1 MEAMILALSL
11 PFTLAWI
18 SIIVSGLA
26 LEAVALLRKGRGETL
41 SEHVWALLRKSVVI
55 WFLGLGL
62 FAWLAV
68 HFFGFGIV
76 DGWIRRL

>member
-1 MEAMILALSL
+1 MILALSL

-18 SIIVSGLA
+18 AVVGAGLA
-26 LEAVALLRKGRGETL
+26 LEAVALLRKGRGDTA
-41 SEHVWALLRKSVVI
+41 SEHVWALLRKSVVL

-62 FAWLAV
+62 FAWLAL
-68 HFFGFGIV
+68 HFFGFGVV

>member
-1 MEAMILALSL
+1 MSWWSVG
-11 PFTLAWI
+11 WI
-18 SIIVSGLA
+18 VIVGAGLA
-26 LEAVALLRKGRGETL
+26 LEAAALLHKGRGDTF
-41 SEHVWALLRKSVVI
+41 SEHTWALLRKSVVL

-76 DGWIRRL
+76 DGWIREMY